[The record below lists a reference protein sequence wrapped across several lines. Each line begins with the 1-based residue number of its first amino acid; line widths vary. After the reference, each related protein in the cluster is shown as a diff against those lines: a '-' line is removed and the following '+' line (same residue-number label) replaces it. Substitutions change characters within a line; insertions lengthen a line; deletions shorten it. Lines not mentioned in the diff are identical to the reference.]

1 MKRIIFILTLVI
13 LALLLAYAAYS
24 GTQNKNEITN
34 NLLPNSYSTT
44 TEEKSIDVNNVQSDI
59 KKIDKNDMNTIL
71 LKTTKGDIELELS
84 SDKPVTTDNFKKL
97 VSEGF
102 YDGIKFH
109 RVIKD
114 FMIQAGDPNSKDDS
128 KKSIWGTGG
137 PGYKFNDELTGTE
150 KYPQGTLAMANA
162 GPNTNG
168 SQFFIVTATSAPLP
182 PAYTVFGKVTSG
194 LNTILAI
201 EKVDTDAS
209 DKPLEDI
216 TIVKAQIK

>member
-1 MKRIIFILTLVI
+1 MI